1 MEVEEAG
8 LDHVEGQVVDQLGAA
23 ELIGQFD
30 SNDLNLDENATD
42 YSCKWHDWSQQ
53 LRIFLIPSREQPAD
67 AYDDSEDSDD
77 GKVRKGGWGVF
88 LFRSFTDG
96 VC

>member
-42 YSCKWHDWSQQ
+42 YSCK
-53 LRIFLIPSREQPAD
+53 
-67 AYDDSEDSDD
+67 
-77 GKVRKGGWGVF
+77 
-88 LFRSFTDG
+88 
-96 VC
+96 